1 MIVYILLGV
10 FILLQIADVWT
21 TMAALKTGKAH
32 EANPVMEWFMDKLGV
47 VPSLLIIKAVVIGV
61 VVYFVNVWIILA
73 ILNCLYAFVVYLNI
87 KTLQKLKVF

>member
-21 TMAALKTGKAH
+21 TMVALKTGKAH
-32 EANPVMEWFMDKLGV
+32 EANPIMKWFMDKLGV

-73 ILNCLYAFVVYLNI
+73 ILNCLYAFAVYLNI